1 MVIGTLL
8 ENDDISRYF
17 FIFLIFS
24 FLGGKRAENGPRW
37 QKNQSVTEQSSKDAS
52 CRSYLSFP
60 HSPILLLVEGL
71 CFQINHSHSSS
82 IKKLLVFF
90 LPMSLN
96 AIFSSAPAPTK
107 LLPLLLQMILII
119 PLLLMSLLSAWMKLS
134 VVKLFVV
141 SIWTAQLH
149 KHVNIAIFFVYFTA
163 FDQTWPKHF
172 YTTVAKRWFLNQS
185 LFWKVTHI

>member
-1 MVIGTLL
+1 MMISPGICLL
-8 ENDDISRYF
+8 
-17 FIFLIFS
+17 
-24 FLGGKRAENGPRW
+24 
-37 QKNQSVTEQSSKDAS
+37 QSKQSSKDAS
-52 CRSYLSFP
+52 CRSYMSFP
-60 HSPILLLVEGL
+60 HSPILLVVERL

-90 LPMSLN
+90 LPISLN

-119 PLLLMSLLSAWMKLS
+119 LLLLMSLLSAWIKLS

-149 KHVNIAIFFVYFTA
+149 KHVNIVYFTA
-163 FDQTWPKHF
+163 FDKTWLKHF

-185 LFWKVTHI
+185 LFWKVTHM